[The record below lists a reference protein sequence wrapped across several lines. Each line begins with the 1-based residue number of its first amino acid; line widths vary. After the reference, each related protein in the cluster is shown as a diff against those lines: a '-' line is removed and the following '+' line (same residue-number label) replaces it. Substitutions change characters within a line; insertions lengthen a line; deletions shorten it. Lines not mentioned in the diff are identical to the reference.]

1 MKMWRVVS
9 VGLFIGIFGS
19 FASGQKLVSFP
30 LQDGSAQQVQ
40 GDLYGKGE
48 RGLVLAHGGRFNKES
63 WKKQADVFA
72 KSGFLV
78 LSVRFR
84 GDKVNPDGSPS
95 AEGSGPDNTADVIAA
110 VSYLHRIGAKTFSA
124 VGGSLGGDAVGEAS
138 AAMPAG
144 SIDRIV
150 VLGSSG
156 GDSPEKLKGRKLF
169 IVARDD
175 SNGAGPRLPGI
186 SEHYER
192 AAQPKKLVVLEGS
205 AHAQFLFDTA
215 GGPRLMKE
223 LLEFLLER

>member
-110 VSYLHRIGAKTFSA
+110 VSYLHRIGAKTVSA

-150 VLGSSG
+150 LLASSG
-156 GDSPEKLKGRKLF
+156 GDSPDKLKGRKLF

-186 SEHYER
+186 SEHYET
-192 AAQPKKLVVLEGS
+192 APQPKKLVVLEGS
-205 AHAQFLFDTA
+205 AHAQFLFGTE

-223 LLEFLLER
+223 LLEFLLKR